1 MLTRYCLS
9 LFLLVSVSAFGQTL
23 GNNAPST
30 NSAYTLTVRTQLVTE
45 AVTVKDS
52 QGKSVRNLTAKDF
65 VVTEDG
71 DPQQIRFCEY
81 QALTSNAERLPPQSE
96 DDEGVT
102 IFRHLT
108 RTQISSEKSDS
119 LKYKDHRLLAL
130 YFDFTTMLPGEQYRA
145 LQAAEHFVRSQMTKA
160 DLVSVIRYAGGSVD
174 VLQDF
179 TGDRNRLLSILQT
192 LLVGEGQGLSDSVD
206 DASSADVGAAFG
218 QDDAEFNVFNTDRQ
232 LSALQTTAQMLGSLN
247 EKKALIYFA
256 GGLHLKGVD
265 NQAQLRATIDSA
277 IRAGVTFWPI
287 DARGLVAAAPLGDAT
302 QGSPG
307 SAAMYTGAS
316 VQSQQSNLQTSQ
328 DTLYA
333 LASDTGGKA
342 FLDNNDLDLG
352 LKNAQLSISDYYV
365 IGYYT
370 TNTASDGQFRRI
382 KISVRDPSWT
392 LNYRHGYYAG
402 KQFDK
407 FTAADKERQ
416 LEDALMLSDPI
427 TDLTIA
433 MELNYFQLNRAE
445 YYVPLTIKIPG
456 RELALA
462 KRGGADHTLIDF
474 VGEIKDASSGITLT
488 NVRDKVN
495 IRLSDATALQLAHKP
510 IVYDT
515 GFTLLPGKYLFKFL
529 ARDDETGR
537 IGTYATSFTIP
548 NLNKEQ
554 ARVPISSVVLS
565 NELTGV
571 RAALYNAS
579 KGRQR
584 AEEISVDP
592 LVDAGQT
599 LVPSVTRVF
608 SKSLPL
614 YVYLQA
620 YIHSVSN
627 EPLIGYVSLY
637 QGSNKLLGSK
647 QTLFVAHSQGSM
659 SLAQMRFSLDLKTI
673 QPGLYQFQVTVIA
686 PRSSKTQFWRGDLQ
700 ISP

>member
-9 LFLLVSVSAFGQTL
+9 LFLLFPASVFGQTL
-23 GNNAPST
+23 GNNAPPT

-45 AVTVKDS
+45 AVTVKDA
-52 QGKSVRNLTAKDF
+52 QGKSVQKLTAKDF

-71 DPQQIRFCEY
+71 NPQRIRFCEY
-81 QALTSNAERLPPQSE
+81 QALTSNAERLPAQSE
-96 DDEGVT
+96 NDEGVT
-102 IFRHLT
+102 IFRHLG
-108 RTQISSEKSDS
+108 RTQISADKSDS
-119 LKYKDHRLLAL
+119 LKYKDRRLLAL

-160 DLVSVIRYAGGSVD
+160 DLVSIIRYTGGSVD

-179 TGDRNRLLSILQT
+179 TEDRNRLLSILQT
-192 LLVGEGQGLSDSVD
+192 LLVGEGQGLSDSID

-232 LSALQTTAQMLGSLN
+232 LSALQTAAQMLGSLN

-256 GGLHLKGVD
+256 GGLHLNGVD

-287 DARGLVAAAPLGDAT
+287 DARGLVATAPLGDAT

-316 VQSQQSNLQTSQ
+316 VQSQQSNLQASQ

-342 FLDNNDLDLG
+342 FLDNNDLGLG
-352 LKNAQLSISDYYV
+352 LKNAQSSISDYYV

-370 TNTASDGQFRRI
+370 ANTALDGQFRRI
-382 KISVRDPSWT
+382 RISVRDPSWT
-392 LNYRHGYYAG
+392 LDYRHGYYAG

-407 FTAADKERQ
+407 FTTADKERQ

-462 KRGGADHTLIDF
+462 KRGGAEHTLVDF

-488 NVRDKVN
+488 NVRDNVN
-495 IRLSDATALQLAHKP
+495 IKLSDSTASQLAHKP

-554 ARVPISSVVLS
+554 ARIPISSVVLS
-565 NELTGV
+565 NELTDV
-571 RAALYNAS
+571 RGALYNAS
-579 KGRQR
+579 KRRQQAR
-584 AEEISVDP
+584 EFSVDP
-592 LVDAGQT
+592 LVDAGQK
-599 LVPSVTRVF
+599 LIPSVTRVF

-620 YIHSVSN
+620 YVHGISN
-627 EPLIGYVSLY
+627 EPFIGYVSLY
-637 QGSNKLLGSK
+637 QGSNKLLDSK
-647 QTLFVAHSQGSM
+647 QTLFVAHAQGSM
-659 SLAQMRFSLDLKTI
+659 SLAQISFSLDLKTI
-673 QPGLYQFQVTVIA
+673 KPGLYQCQVTVLA
-686 PRSSKTQFWRGDLQ
+686 PGSSKTQFWRGDLQ